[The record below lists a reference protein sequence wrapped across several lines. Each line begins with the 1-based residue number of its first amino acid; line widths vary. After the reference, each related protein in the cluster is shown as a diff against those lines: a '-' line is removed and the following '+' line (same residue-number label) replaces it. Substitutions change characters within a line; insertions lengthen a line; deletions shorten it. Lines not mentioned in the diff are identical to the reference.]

1 LLHKIAHRDPALQSA
16 AIFYGNNFVALYR
29 THPIPDNKIVP
40 VKMAPFFQCQ
50 TGYLAAQFFYIL
62 WSTLLDQATTI
73 SPCCHSMQHTTS
85 NARKY
90 DTLNYPF

>member
-1 LLHKIAHRDPALQSA
+1 LLHKIAHRDPALKSA

-50 TGYLAAQFFYIL
+50 TGYLAAHFFIFYGAL
-62 WSTLLDQATTI
+62 YGACVVCTGHKSLTTLV
-73 SPCCHSMQHTTS
+73 P
-85 NARKY
+85 
-90 DTLNYPF
+90 